1 MVMMDGR
8 GIEWREGLTVEHL
21 VLGAGKAEGVTF
33 ASVDGLLVQRLD
45 WPTTT
50 VADGSTVKLVSI
62 VAGG

>member
-8 GIEWREGLTVEHL
+8 GVEWREGLTVEQL
-21 VLGAGKAEGVTF
+21 VLGAGKAEGITF

-45 WPTTT
+45 WPSTP
-50 VADGSTVKLVSI
+50 VADGSAVKLVAI